1 MIDNALFADFYELTM
16 AQGFWKIKKK
26 TRTVFEM
33 FFRSHPFSGG
43 YSIFAGLDP
52 LLDAIHN
59 FHFEKKDIDW
69 ISSTGIFDDDFLEYL
84 SNFKFSG
91 DVLAVNEGS
100 VVFPNEPLI
109 RIEANVIE
117 ALILEGLILNTI
129 NFQSLIATKTARIW
143 LASKKGSIMEFGLR
157 RAQGHDGAMSA
168 TRAAFIGGAFG
179 TSNSLAAEQ
188 LGIPALGTMAHS
200 WIMSFKSEEEA
211 FQAYADIYPD
221 NSIFLI
227 DTYDTL
233 RSGIINAIKVG
244 KRLQEKGK
252 NFGVRLDSGDIYYL
266 SKDVRKRLD
275 EAGCKNATISVSNE
289 LTEEIIESLVQ
300 NSAPINSWGVGTHM
314 VTGGNQASFNGVYK
328 MTAHK
333 DSEYDEWLPVM
344 KFSDNPSKMTN
355 PGIKQVWRLYNADG
369 SFKADV
375 ITLENEKI
383 KDGVEQTFYHPSNDY
398 QNFIFTPAKSE
409 PLLKKRIENGNM
421 VGTLPTLK
429 EIRAYA
435 EKQLDSLDYTH
446 KRLLNPHIYKV
457 SLSEQ
462 MRCLKQKLIQKRP
475 NFKSLTSSSFYGDT
489 D

>member
-1 MIDNALFADFYELTM
+1 MIDNALFSDFYELTM
-16 AQGFWKIKKK
+16 AQGFWKTGNK

-33 FFRSHPFSGG
+33 FFRSNPFHSG
-43 YSIFAGLDP
+43 YSVFAGLEP
-52 LLDAIHN
+52 LLETIKN

-69 ISSTGIFDDDFLEYL
+69 LSSIGIFEKDFLSYIAD
-84 SNFKFSG
+84 FKFTG
-91 DVLAVNEGS
+91 NIWAMKEGS
-100 VVFPNEPLI
+100 LIFPNEPLI
-109 RIEANVIE
+109 RVEADVIE
-117 ALILEGLILNTI
+117 ALLLEGVILNTI

-157 RAQGHDGAMSA
+157 RAQGPDGAMSA

-200 WIMSFKSEEEA
+200 WIMSFKNEEDA
-211 FQAYADIYPD
+211 FQAYADIYPN

-244 KRLQEKGK
+244 KGLQAKGK

-275 EAGCKNATISVSNE
+275 EAGCQNATISVSNE

-300 NSAPINSWGVGTHM
+300 NNAPINLWGVGTHM
-314 VTGGNQASFNGVYK
+314 VTGGNEASFTGVYK
-328 MTAHK
+328 LAACKTEDTA
-333 DSEYDEWLPVM
+333 EWTPVM

-355 PGIKQVWRLYNADG
+355 PGVKQVWRLYNQDG
-369 SFKADV
+369 TFKADV
-375 ITLENEKI
+375 ITLSDEKI
-383 KDGVEQTFYHPSNDY
+383 EAGVEQTFYHPSNDY
-398 QNFIFTPAKSE
+398 QNFIFTPAKTE
-409 PLLKKRIENGNM
+409 PLLEKRIENGKC
-421 VGTLPTLK
+421 VGVPPSLQ
-429 EIRAYA
+429 EIKIYA
-435 EKQLDSLDYTH
+435 EKQLDRLDYTS

-457 SLSEQ
+457 SLSEK
-462 MRCLKQKLIQKRP
+462 MRNLKQNLIKNKP
-475 NFKSLTSSSFYGDT
+475 VFKK
-489 D
+489 